1 MTEGSVKT
9 RSFLAIGTATT
20 IMLGTLLLPEGAL
33 LPSKNYTFPTN
44 YADTYSRENDFAN
57 PYYQIAEVDQTLLSK
72 VEALYTFASKL
83 IAQSQDLPPE
93 FSKSINDNFWDLV

>member
-1 MTEGSVKT
+1 MTEASVIT
-9 RSFLAIGTATT
+9 RSFLAFGTATT
-20 IMLGTLLLPEGAL
+20 IMLGTLLLPEGSL
-33 LPSKNYTFPTN
+33 VPSKNYNFPIN
-44 YADTYSRENDFAN
+44 YADTYSRENVFSN

-72 VEALYTFASKL
+72 AEALYAFASKL